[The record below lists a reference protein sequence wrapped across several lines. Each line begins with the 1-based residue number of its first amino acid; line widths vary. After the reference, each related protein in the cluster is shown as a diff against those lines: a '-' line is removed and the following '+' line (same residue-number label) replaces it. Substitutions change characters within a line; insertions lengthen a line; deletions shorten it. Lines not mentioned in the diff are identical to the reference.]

1 MPLSCV
7 LLVQQRLKLV
17 LRFAGCRLYVF
28 CVVASVRPALLGA
41 QLSNHAADSFLS
53 TSHHPSGG
61 GPMECGRIWEP
72 HRRSSIYLGS
82 LAPLN
87 TVAVSIQQS
96 FS

>member
-17 LRFAGCRLYVF
+17 LRFAGCGLYVF

-61 GPMECGRIWEP
+61 GPMECGEDMGGIP
-72 HRRSSIYLGS
+72 PILHLLSS